1 MDEPIA
7 TTSQPVEPVHATPR
21 PVLPVLSYEKP
32 AIYRYK
38 SDLPPPGLA
47 AEVFCAACYCAGWLL
62 GLLYRPRLAPRPY
75 TSKPL
80 KR

>member
-1 MDEPIA
+1 MHEPIA
-7 TTSQPVEPVHATPR
+7 TTPQPVEPVPAAPR

-32 AIYRYK
+32 GIYRYK

-47 AEVFCAACYCAGWLL
+47 AEVFWAACYCAGWLL
-62 GLLYRPRLAPRPY
+62 GLIYRPRPAPRLY